1 MPLPF
6 TLVLALALLL
16 GTVARAQS
24 SPIREQR
31 QRSVTVNG
39 NPADPPQEIHVAKNF
54 ATVLLFKAW
63 INRDAVK
70 VDGRDT
76 RIKVDAADSAIILE
90 PLIDLG
96 SAERLVL
103 SVPFADGQ
111 LAVFILVSHASEV
124 DARIDVIRRQ
134 PPEAACQT
142 EVMELKAQCR
152 AMGPLGFARAGYL
165 DRSGIK
171 TTDFDEYQDKVGGFE
186 SAPGVSQLGKRWL
199 LIDVTIVNQS
209 GQPWVPQEATLTSKA
224 GKQVTVRAMTA
235 DPGEI
240 APGDRARILMEA
252 EVPPASAGREFV
264 LELSGKDGRS
274 FSIPTVRLAPQKE
287 GKR

>member
-1 MPLPF
+1 LPLPF
-6 TLVLALALLL
+6 TLVLALAFLL

-24 SPIREQR
+24 SPAHEQR

-76 RIKVDAADSAIILE
+76 RIKVDAGDSAIILE

-111 LAVFILVSHASEV
+111 LAVFILASHASEV
-124 DARIDVIRRQ
+124 DTRVDVIRRQ

-142 EVMELKAQCR
+142 EVMELRAQCR
-152 AMGPLGFARAGYL
+152 AKGPLEFARAGYL

-171 TTDFDEYQDKVGGFE
+171 TAVVDAYQNEVGGFA
-186 SAPGVSQLGKRWL
+186 SDRGVSHRGTGWL
-199 LIDVTIVNQS
+199 LIDVNIANQS
-209 GQPWVPQEATLTSKA
+209 GQPWVPQVATLTSKA
-224 GKQVTVRAMTA
+224 GTQVTVRAMTA

-240 APGDRARILMEA
+240 GPGKSARILMEA
-252 EVPPASAGREFV
+252 EEPPESAGREFV
-264 LELSGKDGRS
+264 LELGGKDGRS
-274 FSIPTVRLAPQKE
+274 FSIPTVRLAPQE
-287 GKR
+287 GGKR